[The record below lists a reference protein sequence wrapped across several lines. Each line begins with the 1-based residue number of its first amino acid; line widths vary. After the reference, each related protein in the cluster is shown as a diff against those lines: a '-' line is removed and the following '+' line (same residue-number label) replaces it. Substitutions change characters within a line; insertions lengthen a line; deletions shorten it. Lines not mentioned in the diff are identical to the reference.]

1 MRTVSFDKAGP
12 VGQKPL
18 MRTVLVMLTIAALLC
33 GGRRAA
39 IAQTY
44 NEEPPRYGDAGT
56 NHVGVSLGLGGGRGF
71 IWAAGA
77 EYGRFLVNGIA
88 PTLEVTVSGGSEVLT
103 VARTMAALRLLPWR
117 GGSVWPLL
125 VPRAGRLFIEDNA
138 DVWGA
143 GGTAGVIFGLSG
155 NVALQLSYEYLRLFP
170 SVNCESL
177 SSGCDLQRWGLG
189 VVLGF

>member
-1 MRTVSFDKAGP
+1 MMRALLVA
-12 VGQKPL
+12 L
-18 MRTVLVMLTIAALLC
+18 TVLAFLC
-33 GGRRAA
+33 GGRQAA
-39 IAQTY
+39 TAQPY
-44 NEEPPRYGDAGT
+44 AEAPQRYGDAGT

-77 EYGRFLVNGIA
+77 EYGRFLVNGVA
-88 PTLEVTVSGGSEVLT
+88 PTLEVSMSGGSEVLT

-125 VPRAGRLFIEDNA
+125 VPRAGRLFIGDHP

-143 GGTAGVIFGLSG
+143 GDTVGVIIGLSA

-170 SVNCESL
+170 SANCDSL

-189 VVLGF
+189 IVLGF